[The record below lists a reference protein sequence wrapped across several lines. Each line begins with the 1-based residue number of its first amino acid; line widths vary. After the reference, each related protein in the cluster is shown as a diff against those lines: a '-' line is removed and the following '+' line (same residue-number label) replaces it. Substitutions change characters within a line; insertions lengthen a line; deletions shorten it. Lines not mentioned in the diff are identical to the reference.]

1 MAGLRRRIR
10 AEGWAQDVS
19 DTDEELH
26 NSFIHRLGD
35 NNKLWV
41 AALIVLVFVAGALL
55 TQSKQRGARKNEDLF
70 RSPPATLASGSYDD
84 AAHSEFAADFLR
96 KNGLAVSAHF
106 AEGKF
111 VIVVP
116 GDVNAD
122 DIEHLS
128 SLAAQRNL
136 AKFKNRIVVEVYQR
150 SVATKSDTLVA
161 TTRWEVGRYG
171 FVVKLTNRSK

>member
-1 MAGLRRRIR
+1 MAGLRRRVR
-10 AEGWAQDVS
+10 VEGWAQDVS
-19 DTDEELH
+19 DADDEMH
-26 NSFIHRLGD
+26 SSFIHRLGD

-41 AALIVLVFVAGALL
+41 GALIVLVLVAGVLL
-55 TQSKQRGARKNEDLF
+55 SQAKHRAGQKNEDYF
-70 RSPPATLASGSYDD
+70 SPSARLAFGSYDD
-84 AAHSEFAADFLR
+84 GPHREFTAYFLK
-96 KNGLAVSAHF
+96 KNGLALSAHF

-128 SLAAQRNL
+128 LAAAQRNL

-161 TTRWEVGRYG
+161 TTKWEVGRYG
-171 FVVKLTNRSK
+171 FVVKLINRAR